1 MNTSTFF
8 NTVFSKAAKNA
19 ILILDEEGFILS
31 VNDAFLK
38 SFNYSTDKLIGKHF
52 RMLFTE
58 EARKNKKPEHELE
71 QCKKTGSG
79 NDENYL
85 VCGDGTIT
93 WVSGESV
100 YDSENK
106 YCLKFIQNIN
116 TKKELEIFLFE
127 AYDFIE
133 IIFNS
138 VNDIALL
145 ILSSTVKV
153 VKVNDAFIRLFE
165 LEKEPLAGCRLSEL
179 DHMFWKDEK
188 IRKEIIN
195 CLVNNKAI
203 RDKKI
208 TIKNKA
214 GEEREFIM
222 NVKTL
227 DSDKKGERNMIVMI
241 K

>member
-106 YCLKFIQNIN
+106 WPR
-116 TKKELEIFLFE
+116 EHGP
-127 AYDFIE
+127 AASGGP
-133 IIFNS
+133 S
-138 VNDIALL
+138 VRHYR
-145 ILSSTVKV
+145 V
-153 VKVNDAFIRLFE
+153 IR
-165 LEKEPLAGCRLSEL
+165 R
-179 DHMFWKDEK
+179 
-188 IRKEIIN
+188 
-195 CLVNNKAI
+195 
-203 RDKKI
+203 
-208 TIKNKA
+208 
-214 GEEREFIM
+214 
-222 NVKTL
+222 
-227 DSDKKGERNMIVMI
+227 RNHQRRS
-241 K
+241 